1 MKRLKLEFYLFGL
14 FIVILIGLGLFI
26 QQNYAN
32 NIIVNISENKIIQTN
47 KILSKSIQSELSSL
61 EQIISDTAAFLTLAY
76 NTDEEILQYLTL
88 LSDNNKYFSSIY
100 YGTINNIMINSSG
113 WIPPSDFDLRTRPWY
128 QEAAISKENIVTEAF
143 LNASG
148 DHIIITIAKAIYIEN
163 QLVGV
168 VGGDV
173 KIAVLAELLTPSDEV
188 FSDFSFIIDGEC
200 FVLYYPDLYGDNIT
214 NIKHIHDISYE
225 LQTMCEIKTASI
237 NYITLDGVYGYLAYE
252 PIEGTNWMVA
262 TFITFEEY
270 IQNQSQL
277 IRMFYIILVLAL
289 LTFIALFLITR
300 RTILNPIESLSKK
313 ITAITIEGNSGE
325 RLDENSK
332 NPLNQV
338 TKSINYLIDKVNSLF
353 IQLVKEKQK
362 FTAIIDAIPDI
373 IFILDRNCK
382 IIDIYNNKELL
393 YPKKQLLGKSMEEFI
408 PKKLFKETLKNVELV
423 LSTKTIIEQQYH
435 LEVKDEIRYYEMR
448 YSRISDDQV
457 IAISRNITNR
467 LNQEKELNRQKESF
481 RALFDGTSDSI
492 IVIED
497 KKIVNCNKAT
507 LEMFGYS
514 LKGDVVGKNL
524 WDFCPEKQP
533 NGTSSKQYIEG
544 YFSSIETLEKNRFE
558 FYHQKSSGVVFPV
571 EVMLT
576 IIEYDNHKLIHASM
590 RDVSE
595 RKLLQEKL
603 EYLSYHDQLT
613 KLYNRWFFN
622 EESKRLNVKRNLP
635 ITVVMGDVNGLK
647 LINDSFGHEYGDELL
662 VKAAD
667 AIMKGCREDDI
678 VARLGGDEFALLLPK
693 TDEYQAEAV
702 VKRINKLA
710 KSEKLGSIDVSISF
724 GWETKYDVNTT
735 MSEIYKKAEDRM
747 YKKKLFDSPSMR
759 GNTINA
765 IINTLHEKNKREEE
779 HSRRVSE
786 YCEKLGKAL
795 KLSDNLVY
803 ELKSVGLLHDIGK
816 IAIDE
821 NILNKKGKL
830 TVEEYEEIKKHP
842 DIGYRILSTVNEMS
856 EMANYVLYHHERWDG
871 EGYPRGLYQDESPLQ
886 SRIIAIADAYD
897 AMTSLRSYKKPMSKK
912 EAIKELINNKGTQFD
927 AALVDVFIKKV
938 LKEQLK

>member
-14 FIVILIGLGLFI
+14 FIVILIGLGLFL

-32 NIIVNISENKIIQTN
+32 NIIVNISENKIKQTN
-47 KILSKSIQSELSSL
+47 EILSKSIQSELSSL
-61 EQIISDTAAFLTLAY
+61 EQIVSDTAAFITLAN

-100 YGTINNIMINSSG
+100 YGTTNNIMINSSG

-128 QEAAISKENIVTEAF
+128 QEAAMSKENIVTEAF

-173 KIAVLAELLTPSDEV
+173 KVAELAEFLAPTDEV
-188 FSDFSFIIDGEC
+188 FSDFSFLIDGEC
-200 FVLYYPDLYGDNIT
+200 QVLYYPNIYNDSIT
-214 NIKHIHDISYE
+214 NIVHVQDISSD
-225 LQTMCEIKTASI
+225 LQRMCTSQSASI
-237 NYITLDGVYGYLAYE
+237 NNITLDGIHGYLEYE
-252 PIEGTNWMVA
+252 SIEGTNWTVA
-262 TFITFEEY
+262 TFITFDEY
-270 IQNQSQL
+270 IQSQSQL

-300 RTILNPIESLSKK
+300 RTILNPIDSLSKK
-313 ITAITIEGNSGE
+313 ITAITIKGDIGE
-325 RLDENSK
+325 RLEENSN
-332 NPLNQV
+332 NPLNQI
-338 TKSINYLIDKVNSLF
+338 TQSINYLIDKVNSLF
-353 IQLVKEKQK
+353 VQLVKEKRK
-362 FTAIIDAIPDI
+362 SAAIVDAIPDI
-373 IFILDRNCK
+373 IFVLDRNCK
-382 IIDIYNNKELL
+382 IIDIYNYKNKELL
-393 YPKKQLLGKSMEEFI
+393 YPKKQILGKSMKEFI
-408 PKKLFKETLKNVELV
+408 TKNLFEEALKNIELV
-423 LSTKTIIEQQYH
+423 LSTGTVIEQQYQ
-435 LEVKDEIRYYEMR
+435 LEINQEIKNYEMR
-448 YSRISDDQV
+448 YSRISDNQV

-497 KKIVNCNKAT
+497 KKIVNCNKST
-507 LEMFGYS
+507 LEMFGYP

-524 WDFCPEKQP
+524 WDFCPDKQP
-533 NGTSSKQYIEG
+533 NGIPSKQYIEG

-710 KSEKLGSIDVSISF
+710 KSEKLGSIDISISF
-724 GWETKYDVNTT
+724 GWETKYDINTD

-765 IINTLHEKNKREEE
+765 IINTLHEKNEREEE

-786 YCEKLGKAL
+786 YCEKLAIAL
-795 KLSDNLVY
+795 KLNENLVY

-821 NILNKKGKL
+821 KILNKKEKL

-871 EGYPRGLYQDESPLQ
+871 KGYPRGLYQDESPLQ
-886 SRIIAIADAYD
+886 SRIISIADAYD

-912 EAIKELINNKGTQFD
+912 DAIKELINNKGTQFD
-927 AALVDVFIKKV
+927 GALVDVFIKKV
-938 LKEQLK
+938 LKE